1 MSFAPRTMSAGDQ
14 TGTPPAR
21 NTLRIA
27 VADAAR
33 LKWAPRFA
41 SAQPYC
47 SMAST
52 AISWAA
58 RSSKPILGCAMRTA
72 SAKGPPPG
80 TTTAQPAQPAMAS
93 SQFLRWGEK
102 A

>member
-1 MSFAPRTMSAGDQ
+1 MSFAPRTMSVGDQ
-14 TGTPPAR
+14 TGTLPAR

-27 VADAAR
+27 GPKR
-33 LKWAPRFA
+33 RGSNGLLRRA
-41 SAQPYC
+41 SARPYC

-52 AISWAA
+52 AMSWAA

-80 TTTAQPAQPAMAS
+80 TTTAQPYNPQWHRAKS
-93 SQFLRWGEK
+93 
-102 A
+102 